1 MRKTLITLL
10 LMILSCQTFS
20 QVQEFILN
28 NGLKILVKEDHR
40 APIAVSMIWYHVGSA
55 DEPGGITGVSH
66 AIEHM
71 MFKGTSKYPLGVFSK
86 TIAAIGGQSN
96 AFTNNDYT
104 AFFEKTD
111 ASQLATSF
119 ELEADRMNNLLLQAD
134 EFAKEIKVIQEERR
148 LRTDDNPQAL
158 AFERFLATAHLAAP
172 YNHPVIGWMSDL
184 QQMSVGDV
192 RKWYECY
199 YAPNNA
205 TLVVVGDVTAEQVR
219 RLAEHYFGPLP
230 KRIIPQSK
238 QQLEPPAL
246 GKKLVHV
253 QTAAKLPLIMIG
265 YSVPGVSTAKNAFE
279 PYALEIIAGIMDA
292 GEGSRFAKNL
302 IRGKHIAT
310 GASTYYNLYTRYQ
323 TQFIVY
329 GSPNQNQN
337 INILQKGLIAELN
350 NLQKVPVSDTELQ
363 RIKNQIIAQKTYEK
377 DSIFGQAMEL
387 GLLETI
393 GLGWKKANDYTQ
405 AINAVT
411 AEQIQQTAQRYFQ
424 ENNMTITQL
433 ESTTSSKVKS

>member
-1 MRKTLITLL
+1 MRKIIITLL
-10 LMILSCQTFS
+10 MVLSCQTFS

-40 APIAVSMIWYHVGSA
+40 APIAVSMLWYNIGSA

-71 MFKGTSKYPLGVFSK
+71 MFKGTKKYPLGVFSQ

-104 AFFEKTD
+104 AFFEKIT
-111 ASQLATSF
+111 AAKLATSF
-119 ELEADRMNNLLLQAD
+119 ELEADRMHNLLLNAD

-172 YNHPVIGWMSDL
+172 YSHPVIGWMSDL
-184 QQMSVGDV
+184 QQMKVTDLK
-192 RKWYECY
+192 KWYETY

-205 TLVVVGDVTAEQVR
+205 TLVVVGDVKAEEVHT
-219 RLAEHYFGPLP
+219 LAEHYFGALP
-230 KRIIPQSK
+230 KRALPQRK
-238 QQLEPPAL
+238 PQLEPAPM
-246 GKKLVHV
+246 GKKSIRV
-253 QTAAKLPLIMIG
+253 QTTAKLPLLMIG
-265 YSVPGVSTAKNAFE
+265 YTVPGVSTAKNPAD
-279 PYALEIIAGIMDA
+279 PYVLEVIAGILDA
-292 GEGSRFAKNL
+292 GEGARFAKNL

-310 GASTYYNLYTRYQ
+310 GASTYYNIYTRYQ
-323 TQFIVY
+323 TQFVVY
-329 GSPNQNQN
+329 GAPSKNQN
-337 INILQKGLIAELN
+337 ISALQKGLIAELED
-350 NLQKVPVSDTELQ
+350 LQKTPVSAQELQ

-377 DSIFGQAMEL
+377 DSIFGQAMEV
-387 GLLETI
+387 GLLETV
-393 GLGWKKANDYTQ
+393 GLGWKKADDYTR

-411 AEQIQQTAQRYFQ
+411 AEQIQQTAQHYFQ
-424 ENNMTITQL
+424 ENNMTIAEL
-433 ESTTSSKVKS
+433 EPQINSQVKP